1 MLRFAAIG
9 TVFLIGCGL
18 AMPAGA
24 NGVPA
29 PGTRIV
35 PPAPGC
41 NCPPV
46 VHRRVHVRK
55 HRRFVPPPVVVVRE
69 GPDLYNFLIPS
80 PYDPAYDRVVVD
92 HFDTPVVSGY
102 DEPWRRK
109 PVWPGV
115 LPYRMQV
122 AGGVVQFDGLI
133 GRYVPLARED
143 AARVAAVALPPPPP
157 PPKSSWF

>member
-9 TVFLIGCGL
+9 AIFVIGCGL

-29 PGTRIV
+29 TGAQVAPL
-35 PPAPGC
+35 APGC
-41 NCPPV
+41 HCPPV
-46 VHRRVHVRK
+46 RRRVHVRK
-55 HRRFVPPPVVVVRE
+55 HRRFVPPPPVVVRE

-80 PYDPAYDRVVVD
+80 PYDPAFDRVMVD
-92 HFDTPVVSGY
+92 HFDTPTVSGY
-102 DEPWRRK
+102 NEPWRKK

-122 AGGVVQFDGLI
+122 ADGVLQYDGLI
-133 GRYVPLARED
+133 GRYVPLAHED
-143 AARVAAVALPPPPP
+143 AVRVAVAALPPPPAP
-157 PPKSSWF
+157 R